1 MGAMWHLVYVF
12 LADFFTWLV
21 SVKLVENWFFGHYLE
36 LNEFDMDEQERF
48 SKLME
53 WHEKCSTGQKFT
65 AAIIVVFSTI
75 TLSLAAVFPQPRAS
89 LAVWLFI
96 LYLFWQNIVKPFIQA
111 FFMVWLLRKSTK
123 VDFFDGVLSYY
134 PGFMDFLYTDVQTCE
149 FLAWRLHRIVKEEVI
164 LKEVHESPFAAQQY
178 RETLSRMLQQVP
190 NKNTT
195 SNTGEK
201 NALSGFIGGAKTVR
215 KRIDALDREKGQQK
229 KDKKVKVKGN
239 PGANSLGLDEDEF

>member
-164 LKEVHESPFAAQQY
+164 LKEVHESPFAGQQY
-178 RETLSRMLQQVP
+178 RETLNRLLQGGSVGL
-190 NKNTT
+190 N
-195 SNTGEK
+195 
-201 NALSGFIGGAKTVR
+201 GFVGGAKTVR
-215 KRIDALDREKGQQK
+215 KRIDAIDKEKGRSTK
-229 KDKKVKVKGN
+229 KEKKVKVKSGN
-239 PGANSLGLDEDEF
+239 PGANSLGLDEDE